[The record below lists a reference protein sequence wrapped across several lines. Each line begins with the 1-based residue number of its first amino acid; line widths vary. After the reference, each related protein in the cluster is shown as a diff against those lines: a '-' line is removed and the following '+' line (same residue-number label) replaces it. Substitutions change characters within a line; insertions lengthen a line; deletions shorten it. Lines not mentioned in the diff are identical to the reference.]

1 MNEEIEALK
10 ATILKQSETID
21 QILRQNASME
31 VEISEKKSEIEK
43 LSASLR
49 DREADI
55 KELTVENKRKDEINL
70 MMAQDI
76 KSMRI
81 QL

>member
-21 QILRQNASME
+21 QIIRQNASME

-76 KSMRI
+76 KAMRI
-81 QL
+81 QR